1 MFPCTEYCVTNDHIY
16 VLFVVITIQSVWYLL
31 FFISFPV
38 MLCQITGF
46 VTRLTRWMSLV
57 EQELL
62 TRPEYLSLP
71 RGFRVAQSVVFYL
84 VCFSRRV
91 TFKAVNVSCQL
102 SWINWFAIVYEQC
115 FIFLWYWWGLFS
127 WGYKWY
133 TYNNSA
139 RFSATDCNF

>member
-1 MFPCTEYCVTNDHIY
+1 VTNDHIY

-31 FFISFPV
+31 FFISFPI

-62 TRPEYLSLP
+62 TRPEYFSLP

-102 SWINWFAIVYEQC
+102 S
-115 FIFLWYWWGLFS
+115 
-127 WGYKWY
+127 
-133 TYNNSA
+133 
-139 RFSATDCNF
+139 

>member
-1 MFPCTEYCVTNDHIY
+1 MYGILCDKWPHICS
-16 VLFVVITIQSVWYLL
+16 VCRNHNPVSVVFIV
-31 FFISFPV
+31 FHFISRHALSNHR
-38 MLCQITGF
+38 LCNKINTMDDTSWAG
-46 VTRLTRWMSLV
+46 TA
-57 EQELL
+57 

-91 TFKAVNVSCQL
+91 MFKAVNISCQL

-115 FIFLWYWWGLFS
+115 FIFLWYWWVLFS